1 MAEESV
7 TEIEEISA
15 KGRTSP
21 LEIESPRLALGR
33 TSPAYFDSVDT
44 PKNDEVMQ
52 PFICK
57 RVCVCEGCLHASRN
71 SKLSLSYKRGS
82 K

>member
-1 MAEESV
+1 MAEDSV
-7 TEIEEISA
+7 TEIEEIS
-15 KGRTSP
+15 RTSP
-21 LEIESPRLALGR
+21 LESPRLALGR

-71 SKLSLSYKRGS
+71 SKL
-82 K
+82 